1 MSGYSASPEDPA
13 TPTGLTHD
21 EPRSGPP
28 GSDDPAAD
36 LAAVAASLLR
46 IDGLTQIID
55 GLARGMTDEAI
66 ARSLGISSRTINRR
80 TTLLM
85 EAVGAHSRFQL
96 GLRLTPELRGAV
108 DAIADITTDA
118 DESASLDRGTTRSLR
133 LADRLRRQLERRG
146 RPVQAVMWLW
156 LEGDEPA
163 EPPRG

>member
-1 MSGYSASPEDPA
+1 MSGYSASPEDAA
-13 TPTGLTHD
+13 TPTGLT
-21 EPRSGPP
+21 
-28 GSDDPAAD
+28 DDAAAD
-36 LAAVAASLLR
+36 LAAVATSLLR

-80 TTLLM
+80 MTLLM

-96 GLRLTPELRGAV
+96 GFRLTPELRAAV

-118 DESASLDRGTTRSLR
+118 DESASPDRRTTRSLR

-146 RPVQAVMWLW
+146 RPIQAVMWLW
-156 LEGDEPA
+156 LEGDEPGDR
-163 EPPRG
+163 PGG